1 MKTNLQMNC
10 PHCGK
15 QINLQKE
22 KGFTFLLQEN
32 REEIKEAIEQEYFF
46 KLKEKEKIVD
56 DLKIK
61 LDEARQRIENHSHS
75 QQLSGETME
84 LALEEMLRRTHP
96 TDEIIEVK
104 KGQLG
109 ADCIQLVKTKDD
121 IQIGK
126 IIYEVKNTQSFSSGW
141 VTKLKKDNLKA
152 KADIM
157 VIVTNTMPKDIKG
170 KFGFVDGIWIC
181 HYNSVCD
188 MVMALRFGLLKMQ
201 SLSIVQQ
208 GKSTKSEMMYDYIV
222 SEEFKNLFESVL
234 SGVAKIRSSH
244 EQEKMKMALLWKER
258 EKSLEQILSNT
269 IEFYGSL
276 KAISGTEIAN
286 VPMLDAPQQAD

>member
-1 MKTNLQMNC
+1 MSC

-22 KGFTFLLQEN
+22 KGFTFLLKEN
-32 REEIKEAIEQEYFF
+32 REAIKEEVQQEFSL
-46 KLKEKEKIVD
+46 KLREKEKIVD
-56 DLKIK
+56 DLKVK
-61 LDEARQRIENHSHS
+61 LDEARQRIENHCHS

-109 ADCIQLVKTKDD
+109 ADCIQLVKTKEN
-121 IQIGK
+121 IEVGK

-141 VTKLKKDNLKA
+141 VAKLKKDNLKA

-170 KFGFVDGIWIC
+170 KFALVDGIWVC
-181 HYNSVCD
+181 QYNFIQELTL
-188 MVMALRFGLLKMQ
+188 ALRFGLLKLQ
-201 SLSIVQQ
+201 LLAVNLD
-208 GKSTKSEMMYDYIV
+208 GKESKMELLYNYLT
-222 SEEFKNLFESVL
+222 SEEFKNIFESIL
-234 SGVAKIRSSH
+234 DGFKTMQDSH
-244 EQEKMKMALLWKER
+244 QKEKLKMALLWKER
-258 EKSLEQILSNT
+258 EKTLEQILSNT
-269 IEFYGSL
+269 VEFYGSL
-276 KAISGTEIAN
+276 KGIAGTAISTI
-286 VPMLDAPQQAD
+286 PMLESPQAAN